1 MPPPRPGNPAP
12 AGPLAATRL
21 GDPARRR
28 VLRVGFGFTA
38 ALACAAMIPALTGFG
53 GDSGDTPPVPGMAVL
68 QPADVS
74 MFRALLPAIV
84 TELGGLD
91 AAQRD
96 VRLDKAV
103 RNIDA
108 TIAAMGQQSRGEL
121 RKLLDLLAS
130 RPLRWMLAG
139 ISTPWHATTPE
150 QARGFLERW
159 RASRFA
165 TLNAGGVVL
174 VKLANVSYFV
184 LPEAWAASG
193 YPGPNPAIYR
203 ALHA

>member
-1 MPPPRPGNPAP
+1 MPPR
-12 AGPLAATRL
+12 
-21 GDPARRR
+21 DPARRH
-28 VLRVGFGFTA
+28 VLKVGAGFTA
-38 ALACAAMIPALTGFG
+38 ALACAAILPALTGCAG
-53 GDSGDTPPVPGMAVL
+53 ASPALPGLDFL
-68 QPADVS
+68 QPADVA
-74 MFRALLPAIV
+74 MFRALLPAIASDLA
-84 TELGGLD
+84 TLD
-91 AAQRD
+91 TAQRD

-108 TIAAMGQQSRGEL
+108 TIAAMGSQSRGEL

-139 ISTPWHATTPE
+139 IATPWEHTTPG
-150 QARGFLERW
+150 QARAFLARW

-174 VKLANVSYFV
+174 VKLASVSYFV
-184 LPEAWAASG
+184 LPETWAASG